1 MFTSSNVVTI
11 VSGGYRD
18 LVTNVQ
24 YELAE
29 AINEG
34 LVYATIIETKEDTE
48 MMTSSV
54 QEIVKKFIV
63 KSVALDS
70 ESREKIGGLEAQAV
84 GILNYAQGVYHDR
97 KHGLRI
103 PLG

>member
-1 MFTSSNVVTI
+1 S
-11 VSGGYRD
+11 YRD
-18 LVTNVQ
+18 LSTNVT

-48 MMTSSV
+48 MMTSSL

-63 KSVALDS
+63 ISVAVDS
-70 ESREKIGGLEAQAV
+70 ESTEKIGGLEAQAV

-97 KHGLRI
+97 KYGIKI
-103 PLG
+103 PLGKIL